1 MKKFILIMV
10 LRSALFTGGAIYDG
24 IDNQDMTQPTIHFWE
39 KNPMKLNLYAKGQCT
54 YYVFDRIRQD
64 GNMISNRWGDAKYWA
79 NEASKEG
86 YKVNDNPSV
95 GSILQYP
102 KGQHGHVAYV
112 DKVNHDGSLT
122 VFDMNYRKPYEVTK
136 RTVYEYQ
143 VDEFNYIH
151 PKKNQSENA

>member
-10 LRSALFTGGAIYDG
+10 LGSVLFTGGAIYDG

-79 NEASKEG
+79 NEAKKDIKLMIIQVLVQSFNIQ
-86 YKVNDNPSV
+86 KVNMV
-95 GSILQYP
+95 ML
-102 KGQHGHVAYV
+102 H
-112 DKVNHDGSLT
+112 
-122 VFDMNYRKPYEVTK
+122 M
-136 RTVYEYQ
+136 
-143 VDEFNYIH
+143 
-151 PKKNQSENA
+151 

>member
-10 LRSALFTGGAIYDG
+10 LGSALFTGGAIYDG

-86 YKVNDNPSV
+86 YKVNDNQV
-95 GSILQYP
+95 LVQFFNIQ
-102 KGQHGHVAYV
+102 
-112 DKVNHDGSLT
+112 KVNMVMLH
-122 VFDMNYRKPYEVTK
+122 M
-136 RTVYEYQ
+136 
-143 VDEFNYIH
+143 
-151 PKKNQSENA
+151 

>member
-10 LRSALFTGGAIYDG
+10 LGSALFTGGAIYDG

-79 NEASKEG
+79 NEASKKDIKLMIIQVLVQFFNIQ
-86 YKVNDNPSV
+86 KVNMV
-95 GSILQYP
+95 ML
-102 KGQHGHVAYV
+102 H
-112 DKVNHDGSLT
+112 
-122 VFDMNYRKPYEVTK
+122 M
-136 RTVYEYQ
+136 
-143 VDEFNYIH
+143 
-151 PKKNQSENA
+151 